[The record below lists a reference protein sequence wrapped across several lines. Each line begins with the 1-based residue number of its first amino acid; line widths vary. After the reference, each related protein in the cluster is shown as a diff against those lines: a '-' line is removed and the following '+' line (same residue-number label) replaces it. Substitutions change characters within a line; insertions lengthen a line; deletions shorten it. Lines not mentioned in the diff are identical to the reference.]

1 MIKISL
7 NPYSFGVK
15 ELKIQSIKISD
26 LEGRHKLITAKAP
39 GKLFIAGEYAVVET
53 SFPAILVALDK
64 FVTCSVEPATGE
76 IGRIYSEQYQNDY
89 LSWRRLGDQVVVDK
103 RDNPFSYIL
112 SAISVTE
119 EYARA
124 LHRELRVFD
133 LHIDSELDN
142 RSGRKYGLGS
152 SAAVTVATIQAFCEF
167 YNLPA
172 DKNRLFKLA
181 AIAHFEVQGNGSL
194 GDVAASVYGGWIAY
208 HSFDRQWLAQ
218 QRQYLDIMSLLSLP
232 WPELKIEPLKAPKNL
247 KLLIGWTGSPAS
259 TSRLVDKIS
268 IFKAK
273 QQTEYHH
280 FLAES
285 KACIHRM
292 INGFEKGDLNIIKRE
307 IRYNRT
313 LLRKLAD
320 MSGVQIETPVLHKM
334 VQIAEHFGGA
344 AKSSGAGGG
353 DCGIVAID
361 TQKDDLPA
369 VLKRWSQSK
378 IESLPM
384 SVHFISDNAKQV
396 KRVVKSTVQKITIP
410 EQHIISNN

>member
-1 MIKISL
+1 MIT
-7 NPYSFGVK
+7 
-15 ELKIQSIKISD
+15 E
-26 LEGRHKLITAKAP
+26 KAP

-53 SFPAILVALDK
+53 SFPAILVALNK
-64 FVTCSVEPATGE
+64 FVTCSVTPSSGKV
-76 IGRIYSEQYQNDY
+76 GRIYSEQYQNNY
-89 LSWRRLGDQVVVDK
+89 ISWHRFGDRMIVDK

-112 SAISVTE
+112 SAIAVTE

-124 LHRELRVFD
+124 LHRELQVYD

-152 SAAVTVATIQAFCEF
+152 SAAVTVATIKALCRL
-167 YNLPA
+167 YDLPV

-181 AIAHFEVQGNGSL
+181 AIAHFKVQGNGSL

-218 QRQYLDIMSLLSLP
+218 QRQYLDIMTLLALP
-232 WPELKIEPLKAPKNL
+232 WPELKIEPLHAPHNL

-259 TSRLVDKIS
+259 TSQLVDKIS

-273 QQTEYHH
+273 QQAEYHR
-280 FLAES
+280 FLNES
-285 KACIHRM
+285 KDCLHRM
-292 INGFEKGDLNIIKRE
+292 IDGFRQSNMAIIKRE
-307 IRYNRT
+307 IRFNRS

-320 MSGVQIETPVLHKM
+320 KSGVQIETPVLHQM

-361 TQKDDLPA
+361 TETDDLPQ
-369 VLKRWSQSK
+369 VLKYWGQNQ
-378 IESLPM
+378 IEQLPM
-384 SVHFISDNAKQV
+384 SVHFIEDHASQV
-396 KRVVKSTVQKITIP
+396 KRVVKQTVAKITIP
-410 EQHIISNN
+410 EQQLIKRH